1 MSGLGNGTYLPPGY
15 SPDTSSSSS
24 SSSSGTDTQTAFAV
38 IAGVATI
45 LVACVVFIF
54 YFTRDRAMV
63 KEIIEM
69 QRRFDLFKV
78 RKEL

>member
-1 MSGLGNGTYLPPGY
+1 MADQNGSASTDY
-15 SPDTSSSSS
+15 S
-24 SSSSGTDTQTAFAV
+24 TQTAFAV
-38 IAGVATI
+38 IAGVAAI

-54 YFTRDRAMV
+54 YFTRDKAMV

-78 RKEL
+78 GSL